1 MKIAVLSD
9 THNLLRTEVEEII
22 RECDAV
28 IHGGDIS
35 SQKVVDR
42 IEHLKKANAPFYVVR
57 GNNDKEWAEYLPHS
71 LEFDLEGVH
80 FYLCHIKKEIPE
92 ELGRTQIVICGH
104 SHKYVEKEINGR
116 LWLNPGSCGK
126 RRFNQEITM
135 AFLIIENDMWRVERI
150 DIPHEKAV
158 GNKKMQIPTDNLFDI
173 VKEIIKCMDKGMTIL
188 EMSEKMNVDA
198 DFIEEICRIR
208 VAHPGVTAEGIVNKV
223 EVNGTIS
230 RK

>member
-28 IHGGDIS
+28 IHAGDIS
-35 SQKVVDR
+35 SQKVLDR
-42 IEHLKKANAPFYVVR
+42 IEYLKNANAPFYVVR
-57 GNNDKEWAEYLPHS
+57 GNNDKEWAKSLPHS
-71 LEFDLEGVH
+71 LEFELADMH
-80 FYLCHIKKEIPE
+80 FYLCHIKKEIPK
-92 ELGRTQIVICGH
+92 ELGKAQIVIYGH
-104 SHKYVEKEINGR
+104 SHKYAESEVKGR

-135 AFLIIENDMWRVERI
+135 AILIIENGTWRVERV

-158 GNKKMQIPTDNLFDI
+158 EDTEIQIPADDLFGI
-173 VKEIIKCMDKGMTIL
+173 VKEIMKCMDKGMTVQ
-188 EMSEKMNVDA
+188 EMSRKMNVDTG
-198 DFIEEICRIR
+198 FIEDICRIR
-208 VAHPGVTAEGIVNKV
+208 VTHPGVTAEGIVNKV
-223 EVNGTIS
+223 EVNRTIL